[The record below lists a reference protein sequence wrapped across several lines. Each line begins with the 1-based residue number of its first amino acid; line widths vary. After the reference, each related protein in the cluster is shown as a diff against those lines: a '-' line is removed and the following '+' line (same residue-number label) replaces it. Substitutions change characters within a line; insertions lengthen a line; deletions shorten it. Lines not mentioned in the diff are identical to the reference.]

1 MANDKRWKGPRKVPG
16 QDGQQVLVKYG
27 RYYVRVH
34 PSRLSLTRST
44 NIGNNNKNKA
54 ETDEIK
60 EVEHKQSP
68 SNNLIPNDEDS
79 EDESELEQQHE
90 VSNIQDIVPNIS

>member
-1 MANDKRWKGPRKVPG
+1 M
-16 QDGQQVLVKYG
+16 
-27 RYYVRVH
+27 
-34 PSRLSLTRST
+34 
-44 NIGNNNKNKA
+44 KNKA

-90 VSNIQDIVPNIS
+90 VSNIQDIVLNIS